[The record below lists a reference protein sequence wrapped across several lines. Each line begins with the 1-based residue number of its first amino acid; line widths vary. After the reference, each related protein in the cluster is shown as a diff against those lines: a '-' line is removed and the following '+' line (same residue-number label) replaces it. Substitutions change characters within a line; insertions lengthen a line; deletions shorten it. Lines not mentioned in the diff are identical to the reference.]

1 MNDRIPDRVTAELN
15 QHLRLQEKA
24 EARKFDPWDDGLFKD
39 LFGNL
44 APSLQ
49 DLLLRLEQIE
59 KTDQSFGAD
68 KQKSFDFIL
77 PALYRLREA
86 CKEEFDRL

>member
-1 MNDRIPDRVTAELN
+1 MNDRIPCRVTAELN

-24 EARKFDPWDDGLFKD
+24 EARKFDVWDDGLMRD

-68 KQKSFDFIL
+68 VVKSYKFLL
-77 PALYRLREA
+77 PALYKLREA
-86 CKEEFDRL
+86 CKARFEEL